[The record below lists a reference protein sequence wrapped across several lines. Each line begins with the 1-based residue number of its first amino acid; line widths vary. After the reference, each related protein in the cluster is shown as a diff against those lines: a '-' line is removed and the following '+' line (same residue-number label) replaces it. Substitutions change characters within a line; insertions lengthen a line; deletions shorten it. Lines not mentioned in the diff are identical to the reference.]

1 MKVAFPARY
10 GAAAAAWLLPMALW
24 LPTALFPCLLPASAE
39 PGDSFPAVIRFQDYA
54 VADSAARFD
63 ALIRDAAMRMD
74 SSVNIRLA
82 GDWASSAGNAMEQV
96 NFFNWMSGYT
106 IRTLVRDGE
115 SFMTIELKPKD
126 SVRMLAASQNPALL
140 PRLSRDE
147 RAALAVVQKT
157 LTAIIRPGMSEMEK
171 IQAVHD
177 EIIQQSRYDLDI
189 PNRQEATTLIL
200 RHRGVCDAYSRTAW
214 LMLNMLG
221 IPCIQVIGDSNGPH
235 SWNMVYALGQW
246 FHLDLTWD
254 DPICTPEILSYSYFC
269 VSDRQLSRTHKW
281 NARLYP
287 PTKDSPPLYYLHH
300 KRYFTEVNDAFWR
313 GAREAYQ
320 QGEEVYETYIERLG
334 DRSDLIRQI
343 NEAAAR
349 SNPPIRTWSVTRED
363 RGMLRL
369 TFEPRRQTSPTARE
383 TQPPRETFLELP
395 VGGMIDVSWLMPSLP
410 EGTRLYIDVDKARKA
425 GRELMEKS
433 AELWNEVRGYL
444 P

>member
-1 MKVAFPARY
+1 MKIVFAAWGKGVMALVAPVLLAGATGLPGAPAQAQEEFPAIVR
-10 GAAAAAWLLPMALW
+10 L
-24 LPTALFPCLLPASAE
+24 E
-39 PGDSFPAVIRFQDYA
+39 DYA

-63 ALIRDAAMRMD
+63 ALLRDAAMRMQ
-74 SSVNIRLA
+74 STVNIRLA
-82 GDWASSAGNAMEQV
+82 GGWATSAGNAMEQV

-106 IRTLVRDGE
+106 IRTLIRDGE
-115 SFMTIELKPKD
+115 SFLTIEMKPKD
-126 SVRMLAASQNPALL
+126 SVRMLAASRNPALL
-140 PRLSRDE
+140 PQLSRDE

-157 LTAIIRPGMSEMEK
+157 IATMIRPGMSDMEK

-177 EIIQQSRYDLDI
+177 NIIRRSSYDLDI
-189 PNRQEATTLIL
+189 PDRQEATTLIL
-200 RHRGVCDAYSRTAW
+200 HHRGVCDAYSRTAW

-254 DPICTPEILSYSYFC
+254 DPICTPEILSYNYFC

-281 NARLYP
+281 NVRLYP

-313 GAREAYQ
+313 GAREAYE
-320 QGEEVYETYIERLG
+320 QGEEIYETYIERLG
-334 DRSDLIRQI
+334 DRSELIRRI
-343 NEAAAR
+343 NEAAAHA
-349 SNPPIRTWSVTRED
+349 NPPIRTWSVTKED

-369 TFEPRRQTSPTARE
+369 TFVPRRQAVPSAPEPPHE
-383 TQPPRETFLELP
+383 TLLELP
-395 VGGMIDVSWLMPSLP
+395 SGGMIDVSWLMPSLP
-410 EGTRLYIDVDKARKA
+410 EGTRLYIDVDKAQKA

-433 AELWNEVRGYL
+433 SELWDEVRGML